1 MFKKIVSYTP
11 TVGESWIMFACV
23 VVCGSLLAAPTTL
36 PFVKDISVISLFL
49 SYILTLSPAFVYAY
63 LKGKKGQYSPK
74 RKINDSY
81 FGKMNPVVLFI
92 MLPVILAAYLFVID
106 PAAALF
112 TTPEW
117 FRGMVTGNSVL
128 WSSMTVCVCAPLLE
142 ELLCRGIMLRGMME
156 KGVSPAKAIFWSS
169 LIFGVIHMNPWQAL
183 PAFLIGLLFGWLY
196 YKTGNIWITI
206 FLHFLNNASSLFIYH
221 VYPDLAAAESIKA
234 MIGNDQIY
242 FPIYAISVA
251 VLALSYFLISKYVG
265 RRDEQETVISA

>member
-36 PFVKDISVISLFL
+36 PFVKDIPAISQFL
-49 SYILTLSPAFVYAY
+49 AYLLTLAPAFVYAY
-63 LKGKKGQYSPK
+63 LKGKRGQYSPK
-74 RKINDSY
+74 RKINESH
-81 FGKMNPVVLFI
+81 FGKMNPIVMFI
-92 MLPVILAAYLFVID
+92 MLPVIMAAFLFFID

-117 FRGMVTGNSVL
+117 FKDAVITESFF
-128 WSSMTVCVCAPLLE
+128 WTSMTTCICAPLIE
-142 ELLCRGIMLRGMME
+142 ELLCRGIMLRGMVE
-156 KGVSPAKAIFWSS
+156 KGVSPAKAIFWSA
-169 LIFGVIHMNPWQAL
+169 LIFGVIHMNPWQAI
-183 PAFLIGLLFGWLY
+183 PAFLMGLLFGWLY
-196 YKTGNIWITI
+196 YKTGNLWITI
-206 FLHFLNNASSLFIYH
+206 ILHFLNNATSIVTYYF
-221 VYPDLAAAESIKA
+221 YPELAEVGSFKE

>member
-11 TVGESWIMFACV
+11 TVGESWIMFVCV

-92 MLPVILAAYLFVID
+92 MLPVILVAYLFVID

>member
-11 TVGESWIMFACV
+11 TVGESWIMFVCV

-92 MLPVILAAYLFVID
+92 MLPVILVAYLFVID

-183 PAFLIGLLFGWLY
+183 PAFLLGLLFGWLY